1 MRSYRRALL
10 LGLTWVLALAPCLS
24 GAALANPA
32 TPATPAGAAAE
43 DTLLAN
49 IVRRGFDAPE
59 AMLAELR
66 QRWPAQAAPGRSR
79 EVAWLTARGRVLL
92 HAGQGEAA
100 DAVAA
105 QLMGREDGVDS
116 AWLLRALAQ
125 ERAGKAASAL
135 AARALEGMDKR
146 CPVGDEK
153 RAVRELGCD
162 FRGAW
167 EALRL
172 LQREQYVQG
181 AFALAEASVRRA
193 LTLARAGEDRHLVA
207 LSQGMLA
214 VALQAQDKLDA
225 ARAELRAAEIEAQGD
240 LVAGARVRN
249 YEAVVERRA
258 RDMVASRSAIEA
270 ALVLAEQADAPHL
283 AAQLRSNAVDSY
295 MHLGMLKEA
304 LAAGQRAMPVLQ
316 RFGDRF
322 YERSLH
328 HNLAVAH
335 IKLRQFDQARL
346 ELARVGEFG
355 TDPGD
360 LVLRAREL
368 RELADT
374 WADAGQHKEALAA
387 LHAERELNSR
397 ANERNRAAALEE
409 LGRKYNSAA
418 KQRDLDLL
426 ARDGQLKDQQIENR
440 QLAQKVGLAVGALLL
455 LSIALIGVTLV
466 RMRRAQAR
474 LTANQSLLRA
484 QSERDPLTDLS
495 NRRHFLAV
503 MDQRTREDRAEGF
516 QGALMMIDIDHFK
529 NVNDWHGHAAGDAVI
544 VEVARRIS
552 AAVRDTDLVV
562 RWGGEEFLVFA
573 PSLPG
578 ADLAQMA
585 ERILR
590 SIGSQPMDTPEGP
603 LRVTASIGFAS
614 FPLGGSAGPGLHL
627 HWEQAVNWADMVLYK
642 AKAEGRNRG
651 VGITAVDAPDADM
664 LAALL
669 QDFDAACM
677 NGQLQLR
684 QLPGPT

>member
-1 MRSYRRALL
+1 MSWATRGLRLIVLL
-10 LGLTWVLALAPCLS
+10 
-24 GAALANPA
+24 AAAVS
-32 TPATPAGAAAE
+32 AGAAPVVAPDPATE
-43 DTLLAN
+43 DAQLAALT
-49 IVRRGFDAPE
+49 RRAFDAPE
-59 AMLAELR
+59 AMLAELH
-66 QRWPAQAAPGRSR
+66 QRWPTHAGPGQPR
-79 EVAWLTARGRVLL
+79 EAAWLMARGRVLL
-92 HAGQGEAA
+92 HAGQTEAA
-100 DAVAA
+100 EAVAER
-105 QLMGREDGVDS
+105 LMSREDGVDRS
-116 AWLLRALAQ
+116 WLLRALAL
-125 ERAGKAASAL
+125 ERAGKPAGPLATRAL
-135 AARALEGMDKR
+135 AGLDKH
-146 CPVGDEK
+146 CPAGDEK
-153 RAVRELGCD
+153 RAVREQGCD
-162 FRGAW
+162 FRSAW

-172 LQREQYVQG
+172 LQREQYAQG
-181 AFALAEASVRRA
+181 SFAIAEASARRSLA
-193 LTLARAGEDRHLVA
+193 LARGGDDKHLA
-207 LSQGMLA
+207 AISLGMLA
-214 VALQAQDKLDA
+214 ISLQAQDRLDA
-225 ARAELRAAEIEAQGD
+225 ARAELHAAEIEAAGD

-249 YEAVVERRA
+249 YEGAIERRA
-258 RDMVASRSAIEA
+258 RDMQAARSAFEA
-270 ALVLAEQADAPHL
+270 ALLLADQADAPHL
-283 AAQLRSNAVDSY
+283 AAQLRSNLVDSY
-295 MHLGMLKEA
+295 MHLGLLKEA

-374 WADAGQHKEALAA
+374 WAEAGQFKEALTA
-387 LHAERELNSR
+387 LHAERALNDR

-409 LGRKYNSAA
+409 LGRKYDSAA

-426 ARDGQLKDQQIENR
+426 ARDGQLKDQQIANQ
-440 QLAQKVGLAVGALLL
+440 QLAQQVGLAVGALLL
-455 LSIALIGVTLV
+455 LSIALVGVTLV

-503 MDQRTREDRAEGF
+503 MDQRTREHPAEGF
-516 QGALMMIDIDHFK
+516 EGALMMIDIDHFK
-529 NVNDWHGHAAGDAVI
+529 NINDWHGHAAGDAVI
-544 VEVARRIS
+544 VEVARRIR
-552 AAVRDTDLVV
+552 AAVRDSDLVV

-573 PSLPG
+573 PALPG
-578 ADLAQMA
+578 DDLAQMA
-585 ERILR
+585 ERVLR
-590 SIGSQPMDTPEGP
+590 GIGEQAIDTPEGP

-614 FPLGGSAGPGLHL
+614 FPLGGTAGPGLHL

-651 VGITAVDAPDADM
+651 VGITAVEAPNADM

-669 QDFDAACM
+669 QDFDAACI
-677 NGQLQLR
+677 NGQVQLR

>member
-1 MRSYRRALL
+1 MTKMALSL
-10 LGLTWVLALAPCLS
+10 LLALALG
-24 GAALANPA
+24 GAH
-32 TPATPAGAAAE
+32 AAPVTAPDPVAE
-43 DTLLAN
+43 DTLLAT
-49 IVRRGFDAPE
+49 ITRRAFDAPE
-59 AMLAELR
+59 AMLAELK
-66 QRWPAQAAPGRSR
+66 QRWPTHAEPGQPR
-79 EVAWLTARGRVLL
+79 EAAWLMARGRVLL
-92 HAGQGEAA
+92 HAGQVEAA

-105 QLMGREDGVDS
+105 QLMAREDGTERG
-116 AWLLRALAQ
+116 WLLRALAQ
-125 ERAGKAASAL
+125 ERAGKPASNLATRAL
-135 AARALEGMDKR
+135 AGLDKR

-162 FRGAW
+162 FRSAW

-172 LQREQYVQG
+172 LQREQYNQG
-181 AFALAEASVRRA
+181 AFPVAEASVRRA
-193 LTLARAGEDRHLVA
+193 LTLARAGEDKHLIA
-207 LSQGMLA
+207 LSLGMLA
-214 VALQAQDKLDA
+214 SALQAQDRLDA
-225 ARAELRAAEIEAQGD
+225 ARAELRAAEVEAAGD

-249 YEAVVERRA
+249 YEASVERRA
-258 RDMVASRSAIEA
+258 RDMLASRSAVEA
-270 ALVLAEQADAPHL
+270 ALLLAEQADAPHL
-283 AAQLRSNAVDSY
+283 AAQLRSNLVDSY

-328 HNLAVAH
+328 HNLAVAY
-335 IKLRQFDQARL
+335 IKLRQLDQARQ
-346 ELARVGEFG
+346 ELAKVSEFG
-355 TDPGD
+355 TDPSD

-374 WADAGQHKEALAA
+374 WAEAAQHKEALAA
-387 LHAERELNSR
+387 LHAERELNAR
-397 ANERNRAAALEE
+397 ANERNRAAELEA
-409 LGRKYNSAA
+409 LGRKYDSAA

-426 ARDGQLKDQQIENR
+426 ARDGQLKDQQLENQ
-440 QLAQKVGLAVGALLL
+440 QLAQKVGFAVGALLL

-474 LTANQSLLRA
+474 LTANQHLLRA

-503 MDQRTREDRAEGF
+503 MDQRTRDAGNSDRAEGF

-544 VEVARRIS
+544 IEVARRIR

-562 RWGGEEFLVFA
+562 RWGGEEFLVFSPA
-573 PSLPG
+573 LPG
-578 ADLAQMA
+578 DDLALMA
-585 ERILR
+585 ERVLR
-590 SIGSQPMDTPEGP
+590 GIGSQPVETPEGP

-614 FPLGGSAGPGLHL
+614 FPLGGGGGPGLRL

-651 VGITAVDAPDADM
+651 VGITAVEAPNADM

-669 QDFDAACM
+669 QDFDAACI
-677 NGQLQLR
+677 NGQVQLR